1 MVLNGIDCIDRYD
14 HLFKGKKV
22 ALLTS
27 VTGLDRNLKST
38 ISILHKR
45 YGLVALF
52 GPEHGVR
59 GDGAAGEDVG
69 DYIDEETGVQ
79 VYSLYKNASKHL
91 TKEQMGLFDV
101 LVYDIQDVGTRFYT
115 FISTLCYV
123 IEDLAAYGKE
133 LVILDRINPLDGV
146 TVEGSLLDD
155 DYRSF
160 VGAYN
165 LPVRYGLTCGEL
177 ATMINAENNYGCNIT
192 VVKCEGWERKM
203 QFPDTGLLYV
213 MPSSGLP
220 SFNSMLVY
228 PGTCFIE
235 GTNVSEGRGTTTPFE
250 MLGAPFINATEFA
263 EAMNEK
269 KLPGVIFRPV
279 YFTPTTSKHEGEL
292 CKGIQLHITDRH
304 SYKSV
309 VTGFEI
315 LYELMGR
322 YKTDFE
328 YLPAY
333 REGGR
338 PFIDLLFGNRF
349 VWKIPPKEAL
359 FERFEKDSKEFV
371 RRKQEFHLYK

>member
-14 HLFKGKKV
+14 RLFKGKRV

-59 GDGAAGEDVG
+59 GDAAAGAYVG
-69 DYIDEETGVQ
+69 DYTDEETGVR

-91 TKEQMGLFDV
+91 TKEQMSLFDV
-101 LVYDIQDVGTRFYT
+101 LVYDIQDVGARFYT

-123 IEDLAAYGKE
+123 IEDLAAVGKE
-133 LVILDRINPLDGV
+133 LVILDRINPLDGE
-146 TVEGSLLDD
+146 TVEGALLDD

-177 ATMINAENNYGCNIT
+177 ATMINAENNYGCNLT
-192 VVKCEGWERKM
+192 VIKCEGWERKM

-213 MPSSGLP
+213 PPSMGLP
-220 SFNSMLVY
+220 SFNSLLVY
-228 PGTCFIE
+228 PGTCFLE

-250 MLGAPFINATEFA
+250 MFGAPFVNAAEFA
-263 EAMNEK
+263 EVMNAK
-269 KLPGVIFRPV
+269 NLPGVIFRPA

-292 CKGIQLHITDRH
+292 CKGVQIHITDRH

-315 LYELMGR
+315 LYELMR
-322 YKTDFE
+322 LYKTGFE

-349 VWKIPPKEAL
+349 VWKIPPKDEL
-359 FERFEKDSKEFV
+359 FERFENDSKEFKK
-371 RRKQEFHLYK
+371 RKAEYHLYK